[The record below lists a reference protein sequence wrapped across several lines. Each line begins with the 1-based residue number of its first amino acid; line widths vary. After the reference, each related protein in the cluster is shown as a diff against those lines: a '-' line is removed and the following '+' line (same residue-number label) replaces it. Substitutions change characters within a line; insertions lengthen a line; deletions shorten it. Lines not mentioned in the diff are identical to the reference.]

1 MSNPQI
7 EAPESILIVDD
18 TPADL
23 RLLSTMLTQQGYD
36 VRAVTSGP
44 RALESVRATPP
55 DLILL
60 DIRMPEMNGYEVCQ
74 RLKIDEH
81 GYDIPIIFISALG
94 DTEDKMA
101 AFATGGVDYVTKP
114 FHVEEV
120 LARVE
125 THLGLR
131 NLQTQVERTNAEL
144 EKRLEELDHCARVV
158 SQDLGTSLDSIVAC
172 AESLAEGY
180 DTLPREEIRQTSQRI
195 IQDAHQIVKIIDD
208 MLAKQG

>member
-1 MSNPQI
+1 
-7 EAPESILIVDD
+7 
-18 TPADL
+18 
-23 RLLSTMLTQQGYD
+23 
-36 VRAVTSGP
+36 VTSGP

-74 RLKIDEH
+74 RLKIEEH

-131 NLQTQVERTNAEL
+131 NLQTQVQRANAEL
-144 EKRLEELDHCARVV
+144 EKRLQELDDCARVV
-158 SQDLGTSLDSIVAC
+158 SHDLKSPLDSILAY
-172 AESLAEGY
+172 AESLVEGY
-180 DTLPREEIRQTSQRI
+180 DTLPGKEIRQKSQRI
-195 IQDAHQIVKIIDD
+195 VQDALRIIDIIGKMPANQD
-208 MLAKQG
+208 

>member
-74 RLKIDEH
+74 RLKI
-81 GYDIPIIFISALG
+81 
-94 DTEDKMA
+94 
-101 AFATGGVDYVTKP
+101 DYVTKP

>member
-1 MSNPQI
+1 MNNLQI

-23 RLLSTMLTQQGYD
+23 RLLSKMLTQQGYD

-60 DIRMPEMNGYEVCQ
+60 DVKMPEMNGYEVCQ

-94 DTEDKMA
+94 DTQDKIT

-114 FHVEEV
+114 FQVEEV

-131 NLQTQVERTNAEL
+131 NLQTQIQRANSEL
-144 EKRLEELDHCARVV
+144 EKRIEELDSCAHIVSHDLRVP
-158 SQDLGTSLDSIVAC
+158 LDSIVAC

-180 DTLPREEIRQTSQRI
+180 DTLPREEIQQKSQSI
-195 IQDAHQIVKIIDD
+195 IQHAHQIVKLIDD
-208 MLAKQG
+208 LLTKQR